1 MNLRAALW
9 ATALVAVICC
19 AAVPTV
25 VWAQAGTGLAS
36 SPHDFSTV
44 STSSVV
50 PIGMCTRCHT
60 PHRALQT
67 HLLWN
72 HALSTNTFSWDVPT
86 TTAGTTLPTNVE
98 ATYQG
103 STTKCLSCHDGSV
116 GTGQVAWFEEQG
128 PRDLSTSTSV
138 IGSTSGISQGFGGV
152 MNGIHPV
159 AVPYPYLGVANTYN
173 GATTAANY
181 AQSGGIPPQ
190 WFNQWLQNPPYPI
203 RLFNDDGSGHI
214 TAGASAGRTGIECT
228 SCHDVHNDE
237 DVPDPNNVGDTRGY
251 NYLLRGKLTG
261 NVTGGGPS
269 GYICEGCHNK

>member
-19 AAVPTV
+19 AGVPTV
-25 VWAQAGTGLAS
+25 VRAGTSAGTGMAGS
-36 SPHDFSTV
+36 THDFST

-60 PHRALQT
+60 PHHAEQT

-103 STTKCLSCHDGSV
+103 SSTKCLGCHDGSV
-116 GTGQVAWFEEQG
+116 ATSEVAWFENSG
-128 PRDLSTSTSV
+128 PRNLGT
-138 IGSTSGISQGFGGV
+138 STSGIGDVGKGGV
-152 MNGIHPV
+152 MNGIHPI
-159 AVPYPYLGVANTYN
+159 AVPFPYLGVANTYN
-173 GATTAANY
+173 GATTAAGY
-181 AQSGGIPPQ
+181 AQSGGIPSQ
-190 WFNQWLQNPPYPI
+190 WFSEWVSSPAFPI

-214 TAGASAGRTGIECT
+214 TAGASPGTSGIECT
-228 SCHDVHNDE
+228 SCHDIHNDE
-237 DVPDPNNVGDTRGY
+237 DVADSNNTADAY
-251 NYLLRGKLTG
+251 NYYLRGKITG
-261 NVTGGGPS
+261 NTS
-269 GYICEGCHNK
+269 AYLCQGCHNK